1 MKNLYI
7 HVPYCDGKCLYCAFY
22 SIRGAADERDAY
34 PGLPGQELEGLLAA
48 GFEIAPETVY
58 FGGGTPA
65 LLGPDGLRRLADGLR
80 RRVSFETVVEWT
92 VEVTPPTATDAVLG
106 ALREMGVTRVSLG
119 VQCLN
124 DPTLRALGRRH
135 DAAAAETAAR
145 RIRAAGYA
153 NFGIDLIAA
162 LPGMGEPAWA
172 ETLARTL
179 ALEPAHVSVYGLSVE
194 PGSGLA
200 RQVERGL
207 SLPGE
212 EAELAALR
220 QAEAALT
227 AAGLARYEISNYARP
242 GCACLHNLA
251 CWRGEDYLGLG
262 PAAASRIGLTRRTRA
277 ADVAA
282 YQAAIRSGNPPPA
295 DETTLSPAD
304 DAAERFVFSLRL
316 AEGGSPRSHAERW
329 PASEPHVARWERR
342 LDALTR
348 DGITEAIGPGRWRLT
363 PRGREVADAVCRELL
378 GENLKEES

>member
-22 SIRGAADERDAY
+22 SIRGTTAERDAY
-34 PGLPGQELEGLLAA
+34 AELPGLELTRVLA
-48 GFEIAPETVY
+48 ERVSVTPETVY

-65 LLGPDGLRRLADGLR
+65 LLGPEGLRRLAAGLR
-80 RRVSFETVVEWT
+80 RRVSFEAVVEWT
-92 VEVTPPTATDAVLG
+92 VEVTPPTASDTVLG
-106 ALREMGVTRVSLG
+106 ALREMGVTRVSMG
-119 VQCLN
+119 VQCL
-124 DPTLRALGRRH
+124 DDRTLRALGRRH
-135 DAAAAETAAR
+135 DAADAEAAAR
-145 RIRAAGYA
+145 RIRAAGFA
-153 NFGIDLIAA
+153 NFGIDLIAG
-162 LPGMGEPAWA
+162 LPGLDEPGWA

-179 ALEPAHVSVYGLSVE
+179 ALEPAHVSVYALSVE

-212 EAELAALR
+212 EEGLAALQ

-277 ADVAA
+277 ADAAA
-282 YQAAIRSGNPPPA
+282 YRAAITSGSKPPTV
-295 DETTLSPAD
+295 EVTLSPAD
-304 DAAERFVFSLRL
+304 DATERFVFSLRL

-329 PASEPHVARWERR
+329 SAAKPNVAAWERR
-342 LDALTR
+342 LDGLAR
-348 DGITEAIGPGRWRLT
+348 NGITEAIGPGRWRLT
-363 PRGREVADAVCRELL
+363 ARGREVADAVGRELL
-378 GENLKEES
+378 G

>member
-22 SIRGAADERDAY
+22 SIRGTAAERDAY
-34 PGLPGQELEGLLAA
+34 AELPELELTRVLAE
-48 GFEIAPETVY
+48 GVSVTPETVY

-65 LLGPDGLRRLADGLR
+65 LLGPEGLRRLASGLR
-80 RRVSFETVVEWT
+80 RRVSFEAVVEWT
-92 VEVTPPTATDAVLG
+92 VEVTPPTASDAVLD
-106 ALREMGVTRVSLG
+106 ALREVGVTRVSMG
-119 VQCLN
+119 VQCL
-124 DPTLRALGRRH
+124 DDRTLRALGRRH
-135 DAAAAETAAR
+135 GAADAEASAR
-145 RIRAAGYA
+145 RIRAAGFA
-153 NFGIDLIAA
+153 NFGIDLIAG
-162 LPGMGEPAWA
+162 LPGLDEPGWA

-200 RQVERGL
+200 RQVEQGL

-212 EAELAALR
+212 EEGLAALQ

-262 PAAASRIGLTRRTRA
+262 PAAASRIGLTRRTHAADAAAYRA
-277 ADVAA
+277 A
-282 YQAAIRSGNPPPA
+282 ITSGSNPLS
-295 DETTLSPAD
+295 EEVTLSPVD
-304 DAAERFVFSLRL
+304 DATERFVFSLRL

-329 PASEPHVARWERR
+329 PAAGPNVAAWERR
-342 LDALTR
+342 LDGLASN
-348 DGITEAIGPGRWRLT
+348 GITEEAGLGRWRLT
-363 PRGREVADAVCRELL
+363 ARGREVADAVGRELL
-378 GENLKEES
+378 E